1 MTERIKAVQQMF
13 WALCAAS
20 LLLCVL
26 GLPLGDDRITM
37 SALNELRAFDTGFDR
52 AALER
57 ALLSQATSQGMVALA
72 DITRGL
78 GAPGLPK
85 VSVATAAPA
94 ITPHTEVK
102 LNTLGDVNALA
113 AAGATIGIG
122 SAKAEA
128 LAIALGWRLARRAPE
143 PGADRYELQQIV
155 LTRRACTDA
164 DLQREQTIAN
174 ERLAALNA
182 RTASVAAKTALAQA
196 EAFHEQRKKW
206 KASWKAILSANQ
218 ARLEALAVSTGA
230 ETALGQAD
238 ARYATDAKLG
248 EKLEASPNGDGTCVL
263 ATATL
268 LARPSAARIEL
279 VLPTPIDQRRVS
291 VPNLTGVDFPVLHAV
306 SLWSVVEQ
314 RTAKDAIATLL
325 RRFSWHYRYTQVGSI
340 KLGGMT
346 VLQFAP
352 LLLLPLFLALIRRSG
367 GVGATYNPFDRAA
380 GEVLPTVGLGV
391 GALNLVALVLLP
403 LTGCVLCAVS
413 LVGIDELP
421 VVPVLCALGAL
432 GLGGRSHVALNELLE
447 LRDAVTRSHSHAPP
461 PPDATAR

>member
-1 MTERIKAVQQMF
+1 MF

-26 GLPLGDDRITM
+26 GLPLGDDRNSM

-57 ALLSQATSQGMVALA
+57 ALLSQASAQGMVALA
-72 DITRGL
+72 DIARGL

-85 VSVATAAPA
+85 VSVAAAAPA
-94 ITPHTEVK
+94 ITPRTEVQ
-102 LNTLGDVNALA
+102 LNTLSDVNALA

-122 SAKAEA
+122 SPKAEA
-128 LAIALGWRLARRAPE
+128 LASALGWRLARRAPE
-143 PGADRYELQQIV
+143 AGADRYELQQIV
-155 LTRRACTDA
+155 LTDRACTSA
-164 DLQREQTIAN
+164 DLQREQTIAD
-174 ERLAALNA
+174 ERLAAVNA
-182 RTASVAAKTALAQA
+182 RNASVAAKTALAEA
-196 EAFHEQRKKW
+196 ETLHEQRKKW
-206 KASWKAILSANQ
+206 KASRKAIQLANA
-218 ARLEALAVSTGA
+218 ARLEALAVSNSA
-230 ETALGQAD
+230 VIALTQAD
-238 ARYATDAKLG
+238 ARYAADAKLG
-248 EKLEASPNGDGTCVL
+248 EKLAAAPKGAGGCML

-279 VLPTPIDQRRVS
+279 ILPTPIDQRRVT

-314 RTAKDAIATLL
+314 QSAKDAIATLL
-325 RRFSWHYRYTQVGSI
+325 SRFSWHYRYTQIGKI

-352 LLLLPLFLALIRRSG
+352 LLLLPLFSVLIRRSR
-367 GVGATYNPFDRAA
+367 GVGATYNPFDRTA

-403 LTGCVLCAVS
+403 LTGCALCAVS

-421 VVPVLCALGAL
+421 VVPVLCALSAL

-447 LRDAVTRSHSHAPP
+447 LRDAVTLSHSHAPP